1 MAKFLSSCMF
11 LALVSWCGCGGT
23 VHASLER
30 LDPSSIP
37 VFHDDRDRASLK
49 AAIAQSLTAFRFKND
64 AEMLAFGEQHI
75 SVARIRASL
84 QAFLTLLERR
94 ENIQTALRRDFDIY
108 RVSTPVL
115 FTGYHE
121 PLLYGSWVRTSRFR
135 YPIYRRPDDLVEINT
150 DATVG
155 EKKQFGRMVDGKF
168 LPYFS
173 REEIDGKGALRDKQ
187 AELLWVDDPIS
198 LFLLHVQ
205 GTGQVI
211 LPDETRTRVGYIA
224 SNGRPYTS
232 IGKLLIEQG
241 KLAPGEATTPAIR
254 RYLGT
259 HPAEQRALFF
269 ANSRYVFFQFMPDGP
284 RGSLGTPL
292 TAGRSLATD
301 PRIYPPGAVGF
312 IRTKMPV
319 VDTRNQVSWKES
331 SRFVLLQDAGAAITG
346 WRRADIFWGAD
357 AEDEAG
363 LMAQEGEMY
372 LLMKKP

>member
-1 MAKFLSSCMF
+1 MLKFLSACIF
-11 LALVSWCGCGGT
+11 LALVSLCGYSGV

-30 LDPSSIP
+30 LDPGSIP

-49 AAIAQSLTAFRFKND
+49 TAIAQSLTAFRFKND
-64 AEMLAFGEQHI
+64 AEMLSFGEQNI

-84 QAFLTLLERR
+84 QAFLALLERGG
-94 ENIQTALRRDFDIY
+94 NIQTALRRDFDIY

-121 PLLYGSWVRTSRFR
+121 PLLYGSRVRTSRFR
-135 YPIYRRPDDLVEINT
+135 YPIYRRPDDLVDVN
-150 DATVG
+150 ATATGG

-168 LPYFS
+168 APYFS
-173 REEIDGKGALRDKQ
+173 REEIDGKGVLRDKQ

-211 LPDETRTRVGYIA
+211 LPDGARSRVGYVA
-224 SNGRPYTS
+224 SNGWPYTS
-232 IGKLLIEQG
+232 IGKLLLEQG

-254 RYLGT
+254 RYLQT
-259 HPAEQRALFF
+259 HPTEQRALLF
-269 ANSRYVFFQFMPDGP
+269 ANARYIFFQLVPDGP

-301 PRIYPPGAVGF
+301 PRIYPSGAVGF

-331 SRFVLLQDAGAAITG
+331 SRFVLFQDAGAAITG

-372 LLMKKP
+372 LLIKKP